1 MCETSQPKEPAG
13 LAPAAGPDQSVSL
26 PPGLFEAL
34 RRPSA
39 RNSISRSLQDFD
51 NGIMD
56 VCSADATKQGA
67 LINKYD
73 LTCPRTG
80 CGCVI
85 LKRDVG
91 MWVEGASVG
100 MDDPNRPLHP
110 DLAPLPVPPATAHW
124 WLITP
129 SPMEFENI
137 GFTRAVQFSGE
148 TPGPTRTLKWLICAE
163 CDLGPLG
170 WTEEG
175 SKEFWLACSRVKY
188 SIQGN

>member
-1 MCETSQPKEPAG
+1 
-13 LAPAAGPDQSVSL
+13 APAAGPDQSVSL

-51 NGIMD
+51 NGVMD
-56 VCSADATKQGA
+56 ACSADATKQGA

-91 MWVEGASVG
+91 MWVEGA
-100 MDDPNRPLHP
+100 RPLHP
-110 DLAPLPVPPATAHW
+110 DLAPLPVPPATTHW